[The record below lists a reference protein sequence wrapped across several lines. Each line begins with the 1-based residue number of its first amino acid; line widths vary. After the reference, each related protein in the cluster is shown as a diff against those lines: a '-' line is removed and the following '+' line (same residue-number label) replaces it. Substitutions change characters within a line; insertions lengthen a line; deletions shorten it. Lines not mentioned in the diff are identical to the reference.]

1 MTSPRDSQPR
11 SWTHKTL
18 LDEWQRQGE
27 LEERA
32 PDHLLSALMDE
43 LAGAR
48 PPAPHELESLRR
60 ILSRRMGVA
69 ATSPAATAPEPP
81 ARPAQPGQTG
91 EAYLELLARLDPQAA
106 RDGQVF
112 TPWRVALHLAELLD
126 PAPGQRWLDPA
137 AGAGIF
143 LQAAASRGA
152 DLSTC
157 WALEP
162 DPAAAA
168 LGRVLTPGAS
178 WHGGDALAAWNGLP
192 ADWRGGFDRVILN
205 PPYRNGVERRDP
217 LWVTR
222 RQELKERF
230 TTARGP
236 FDLYVPFVERA
247 LEFVR
252 PGGRLGFLLPTS
264 WLASRYGRIL
274 RMLLAERTELRV
286 LQHAPGCRLV
296 SRANVDLLLLV
307 VAIPGAGAPRD
318 TPLRVER
325 LDRALACQE
334 SHQASQAAV
343 RHLAEEGWGPLL
355 SPPAR
360 RRMRPLTPPLGSR
373 HPVMASL
380 SASEYYSLEVR
391 EGGAPAAGD
400 LLLLSSGAL
409 EPYHHTWGT
418 LPVRFRG
425 GRLAC
430 PVVRAETL
438 APSRRRQVATPR
450 VLIANL
456 SRRLEALVLPPDTA
470 LGVVNV
476 IQVLCAD
483 LDEAFALAA
492 WLNSSPLQEV
502 VCTWH
507 DPLRMNRQLS
517 LTRGLVAGLPAPP
530 RAARGGA
537 ARDAGSLAELGRALT
552 CWAEEGALDSA
563 GALAARAEVDRIAA
577 RHLPL
582 GPDLV
587 SFA

>member
-1 MTSPRDSQPR
+1 MISRPDSR
-11 SWTHKTL
+11 SLARTRKTL
-18 LDEWQRQGE
+18 LDTWQCQGV
-27 LEERA
+27 LVARA
-32 PDHLLSALMDE
+32 PALLISALKDE
-43 LAGAR
+43 LSDAA
-48 PPAPHELESLRR
+48 APDPQALRSLRR

-69 ATSPAATAPEPP
+69 AASPAKPVQGPP
-81 ARPAQPGQTG
+81 AWPAQPGQTG

-112 TPWRVALHLAELLD
+112 TPWRLALRLAELLD

-137 AGAGIF
+137 AGAGVF
-143 LQAAASRGA
+143 LQAAAARGA
-152 DLSTC
+152 DLSIC
-157 WALEP
+157 CALEP

-168 LGRVLTPGAS
+168 LGRALTPGAS
-178 WHGGDALAAWNGLP
+178 WHGGDALAAWKGLP

-252 PGGRLGFLLPTS
+252 PGGRLGLLLPTT
-264 WLASRYGRIL
+264 WLASRYGRAL
-274 RMLLAERTELRV
+274 RVLLAERTRPHI

-296 SRANVDLLLLV
+296 PRANVDLLLMV
-307 VAIPGAGAPRD
+307 VEKRSAGAWCDRPM
-318 TPLRVER
+318 RVER

-334 SHQASQAAV
+334 NHLISQASV
-343 RHLAEEGWGPLL
+343 GHLAEEGWGPLL
-355 SPPAR
+355 CPPAR

-373 HPVMASL
+373 HAVMASL
-380 SASEYYSLEVR
+380 SASEYYNLEVR

-409 EPYHHTWGT
+409 EPYRHTWGT

-430 PVVRAETL
+430 PLVRAETL

-476 IQVLCAD
+476 IQVLCTD

-502 VCTWH
+502 VRTWH
-507 DPLRMNRQLS
+507 DPLRMNHQLS
-517 LTRGLVAGLPAPP
+517 LTRGLVACLPAPP
-530 RAARGGA
+530 HAARGGA

-552 CWAEEGALDSA
+552 RWAEEGALDSP

-582 GPDLV
+582 GPDLA
-587 SFA
+587 SIA